1 MPDRF
6 CFHNLSN
13 LLSNNSRKSIFEIF
27 KNDTNKQNST
37 QVLFFLGQAFTKCL
51 STTPHRINRVRKVV
65 LFLALFR
72 NDLCCGF
79 TMLGLMGR
87 KFNTPSMVNQQI
99 GKECVT
105 ELSDHQFNFVTG
117 SQLFTPG
124 TVLQNAFVTTE
135 IILKRILSLNKKVV
149 FLIGQIRPLFGY
161 FCSFHKTI

>member
-51 STTPHRINRVRKVV
+51 SYPSSHKQVQESGTISCSVSK
-65 LFLALFR
+65 
-72 NDLCCGF
+72 CCGF